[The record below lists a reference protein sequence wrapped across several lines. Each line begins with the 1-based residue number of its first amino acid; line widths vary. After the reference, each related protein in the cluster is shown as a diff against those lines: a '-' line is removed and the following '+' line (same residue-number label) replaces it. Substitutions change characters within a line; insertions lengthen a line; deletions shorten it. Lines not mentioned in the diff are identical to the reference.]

1 MSCGHTETVELF
13 GKDADRHKKI
23 EYFETY
29 GLCKECFKT
38 QVKEKEESEP
48 FTFHYSV
55 QPFINEKNGEIQ
67 FYVWFSGNTKEHME
81 DIKKLG
87 GYKWC
92 ERTAA
97 ADTISMRFPGF
108 CWNKVID
115 RKDVLAEAE
124 KAKQI
129 GVERVSEESDIYSAT
144 NYNIAVM
151 EQKVKP
157 FNETAYNNTINR
169 IYNLYPTAQIVKMS
183 RDYCRKDS

>member
-1 MSCGHTETVELF
+1 MAKYTVNMSCGHTETVELF

-29 GLCKECFKT
+29 GLCKECFKA

-144 NYNIAVM
+144 NYNIAVKKSIA
-151 EQKVKP
+151 EHSVFLFNKVDDKGMI
-157 FNETAYNNTINR
+157 TISDKR
-169 IYNLYPTAQIVKMS
+169 INYEYV
-183 RDYCRKDS
+183 